1 MNSMTG
7 YAYKE
12 SLVGTTQISVEIKSV
27 NNRFL
32 DLSVN
37 IPSFLNPIEQNIRRL
52 VSEKISRGKVDL
64 SIRIRE
70 RESNS
75 KVTADLG
82 AAKAYFE
89 AIKSVAD
96 SLGAENFSGGGA
108 IPLSLVTNQEGVLSF
123 SRDVDAEEYWKKIQ
137 PVFDE
142 AMEAFLSDRAR
153 EGQNLKV
160 DLLKKLDALDQCA
173 AFFADWQPQMESKF
187 REQILSRFEE
197 LLGDKVDENR
207 VMAEVAAM
215 MVKYTINEEI
225 VRLQSHLKALRKE
238 MEENPAP
245 GKRLDFICQ
254 ETNREIN
261 TIGSKNQFVE
271 VGQKVIDAKD
281 ALENIREQSK
291 NVE

>member
-12 SLVGTTQISVEIKSV
+12 DLVGTAQISVEIKSV

-32 DLSVN
+32 DLSVSL
-37 IPSFLNPIEQNIRRL
+37 PSFLNPIEQKIRKA
-52 VSEKISRGKVDL
+52 VAEKIARGKVDL
-64 SIRIRE
+64 AIRVRE
-70 RESNS
+70 NQSNS

-82 AAKAYFE
+82 AAKAYYD
-89 AIKSVAD
+89 AIKSVVD

-108 IPLSLVTNQEGVLSF
+108 IPLSLVTGQEGVLSL
-123 SRDVDAEEYWKKIQ
+123 SRDVDADEYWKKIQ
-137 PVFDE
+137 PTFDA
-142 AMEAFLSDRAR
+142 AMGAFLDDRAR
-153 EGQNLKV
+153 EGKNLKA
-160 DLLKKLDALDQCA
+160 DLLKKLDVLDQCA
-173 AFFADWQPQMESKF
+173 AFFAQWQPQMEGKF
-187 REQILSRFEE
+187 REQILARFEE
-197 LLGDKVDENR
+197 MLGDKVDQNR
-207 VMAEVAAM
+207 VMAEVAAL

-225 VRLQSHLKALRKE
+225 VRLQSHLKAMRKE

-254 ETNREIN
+254 EANREIN

-281 ALENIREQSK
+281 ALENIREQAK

>member
-12 SLVGTTQISVEIKSV
+12 DIVGTAQISVEIKSV

-32 DLSVN
+32 DLSVSL
-37 IPSFLNPIEQNIRRL
+37 PSFLNPIEQKIRKT
-52 VSEKISRGKVDL
+52 VSEKIARGKVDL
-64 SIRIRE
+64 AIRVRE
-70 RESNS
+70 NQSNS

-82 AAKAYFE
+82 AAKAYYD
-89 AIKSVAD
+89 AIKSVAA

-108 IPLSLVTNQEGVLSF
+108 IPLSLVTSQEGVLSL
-123 SRDVDAEEYWKKIQ
+123 SRDVDADEYWNKIQ
-137 PVFDE
+137 PTFDAAVE
-142 AMEAFLSDRAR
+142 TFLADRAR
-153 EGQNLKV
+153 EGKNLKA
-160 DLLKKLDALDQCA
+160 DLLKKLDVLDQCA
-173 AFFADWQPQMESKF
+173 AFFAQWQPQMEGKF
-187 REQILSRFEE
+187 KEQILSRFEE
-197 LLGDKVDENR
+197 LLGDKVDQNR
-207 VMAEVAAM
+207 VMAEVAAL

-225 VRLQSHLKALRKE
+225 VRLQSHLKAMRKE

-254 ETNREIN
+254 EANREIN
-261 TIGSKNQFVE
+261 TIGSKNQFIE